1 MESRTLYRVQKEDL
15 PKMEELLTQ
24 CFARDPLYCK
34 LIPDEET
41 RKRLLPELF
50 KCDLSEFFELC
61 QIYSDSPELNS
72 IIVVSDESEPYDPF
86 RYYLTEALA
95 ALKTDEYLIRED
107 PSLKTFWNFVRGKDY
122 LNSRWTAQLHQE
134 ERLHIIYLAVR
145 QAAPRPLGPAAKRGD
160 RLRREP
166 PPDDFPGNPQSEKC
180 PAVRAFRIQGIRRGG
195 KTFRSQTILPGAR
208 GAVRLRCAGGSCSGG
223 ERRFPAGL
231 ARLSPPVFSL
241 SGPVRYNFCS

>member
-145 QAAPRPLGPAAKRGD
+145 QGMQHHGLSALLLNEVIAYAESRRLMISLETHNPKNVPLYEHFGFK
-160 RLRREP
+160 
-166 PPDDFPGNPQSEKC
+166 
-180 PAVRAFRIQGIRRGG
+180 
-195 KTFRSQTILPGAR
+195 
-208 GAVRLRCAGGSCSGG
+208 
-223 ERRFPAGL
+223 
-231 ARLSPPVFSL
+231 VF
-241 SGPVRYNFCS
+241 GVVQ